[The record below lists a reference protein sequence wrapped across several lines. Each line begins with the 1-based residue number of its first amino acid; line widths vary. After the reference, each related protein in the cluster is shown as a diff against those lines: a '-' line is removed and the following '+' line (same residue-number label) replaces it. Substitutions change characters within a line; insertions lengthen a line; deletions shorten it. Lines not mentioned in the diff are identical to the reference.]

1 MFNFN
6 IYKNKL
12 ILDSIFIKKIIKI
25 FIIIGVNFSLFFF
38 KEHIKTFEPLNLNL
52 VNQNE
57 YFLSNN
63 ISHFKNKDFF
73 PKMKKETE
81 DNITILA
88 NFTFN
93 LTNIKY
99 STEVKNNI
107 VKIEYFIGFY
117 DINKNLISPSDL
129 TLYFEYH
136 VLCFNL
142 NLETNIFITTLA
154 NIYENKNFYCTEF
167 LNKIDK
173 IKFGIIIYKK
183 SKRSEYYSL
192 DFFTYNNSKIN
203 DNYIYKIEDEFNSS
217 LIIEEFN
224 ILFKQIYY
232 NSSLRLK
239 KSFILKPLFSTKSN
253 IAKQNQWI
261 FSNLFN
267 YYFCF
272 CKGKNCLFRDIPQ
285 KCKYYFYLNII
296 ENNKHLYEKT
306 EYLFGD
312 FFYDKLST
320 DDVYPI
326 FTKMKSQNFG
336 VHYIT
341 QVKDIYENY
350 CEKRNICLTIIKEI
364 FIDGNFLEKYLTLIL
379 RLKAVLSG
387 SEFFF
392 VDNLFYNIDY
402 ITYISVGHG
411 VSFFKYFLY
420 SKDSYYGYEKYNKIL
435 IPPSNILISMAIH
448 YGLKDENIIKIN
460 LPRWDKYN
468 NFDKITDKGRS
479 KTIFIMFTW
488 RITKYKK
495 DISKLYF
502 QNING
507 LLNNDSLIKYLN
519 EYNITLYF
527 TFHRQILSKAK
538 LQLNKNLKYIEEK
551 EISGILSN
559 ASLVVS
565 DFSSIIFDMIYR
577 EKPFVL
583 FIPDSNDPTLNDIY
597 DICYSKLIKDFK
609 DGIISFHNT
618 FFNIED
624 TVNKINY
631 YIKNNFN
638 LEPKLKEFYNNLGL
652 KKGNNTIKFIEYLKN
667 LK

>member
-1 MFNFN
+1 MFKFN

-12 ILDSIFIKKIIKI
+12 IKIIL
-25 FIIIGVNFSLFFF
+25 IIVVNFYLFFF
-38 KEHIKTFEPLNLNL
+38 KEHIKAFETFHLNL
-52 VNQNE
+52 VKQNE

-73 PKMKKETE
+73 PKIQKEKE
-81 DNITILA
+81 DNIDILT

-107 VKIEYFIGFY
+107 VKVEYFIGFY
-117 DINKNLISPSDL
+117 YINKNLIRPSDL
-129 TLYFEYH
+129 TLYFKYH
-136 VLCFNL
+136 VLCYNINL
-142 NLETNIFITTLA
+142 KTNIFITSLA

-167 LNKIDK
+167 LNNIDE
-173 IKFGIIIYKK
+173 IKFGIIIYTK
-183 SKRSEYYSL
+183 SNRSEYYSL
-192 DFFTYNNSKIN
+192 NFFTYNNSKIN
-203 DNYIYKIEDEFNSS
+203 DNYIYKIEEVFNCYKIEEVFNCS
-217 LIIEEFN
+217 LINEEFN
-224 ILFKQIYY
+224 ILIKQIYY
-232 NSSLRLK
+232 NKSLRLK
-239 KSFILKPLFSTKSN
+239 KSFIRKPLFSTKSN
-253 IAKQNQWI
+253 IGKQNQWI

-267 YYFCF
+267 YYSCF
-272 CKGKNCLFRDIPQ
+272 CKGENCLFQDIPQ

-326 FTKMKSQNFG
+326 FTKMQSQNFG
-336 VHYIT
+336 AHYMT
-341 QVKDIYENY
+341 LKKDIYEKY
-350 CEKRNICLTIIKEI
+350 CENSNICLTIIKDI
-364 FIDGNFLEKYLTLIL
+364 FIDGDFLEKYLTLIL

-392 VDNLFYNIDY
+392 IDNLFYNIDY

-420 SKDSYYGYEKYNKIL
+420 YKYSYYGYEKYNKIL
-435 IPPSNILISMAIH
+435 IPPSNMLVSMAIH
-448 YGLKDENIIKIN
+448 YGWKDENIIKIN

-468 NFDKITDKGRS
+468 DFDKIKEEG
-479 KTIFIMFTW
+479 KNKNIFIMFTW

-495 DISKLYF
+495 DVSKLYF

-507 LLNNDSLIKYLN
+507 LLNNDLLIKYLSQ
-519 EYNITLYF
+519 YNITLYF
-527 TFHRQILSKAK
+527 TFHRKIMSKAK
-538 LQLNKNLKYIEEK
+538 LQLNKNIKYIEEE

-559 ASLVVS
+559 TSLVVS
-565 DFSSIIFDMIYR
+565 DFSSIIFDLIYR
-577 EKPFVL
+577 EKPFVI
-583 FIPDSNDPTLNDIY
+583 FIPDSNDPNLNNIY
-597 DICYSKLIKDFK
+597 DVCYSKLIKDIK
-609 DGIISFHNT
+609 DGAISFLNT

-638 LEPKLKEFYNNLGL
+638 VEPRLKEFYNNLGIE
-652 KKGNNTIKFIEYLKN
+652 KGNNTIKFIEYLKN
-667 LK
+667 LN

>member
-12 ILDSIFIKKIIKI
+12 FDSIYIKKLIKI
-25 FIIIGVNFSLFFF
+25 IIVIIVNFSFFLF
-38 KEHIKTFEPLNLNL
+38 KEHIKEFESFNLN
-52 VNQNE
+52 VIKQNE

-73 PKMKKETE
+73 PKMKKEKE
-81 DNITILA
+81 DNITILT

-107 VKIEYFIGFY
+107 VKVEYFIGFY
-117 DINKNLISPSDL
+117 DINKILISPSDL

-136 VLCFNL
+136 VLCYNINL
-142 NLETNIFITTLA
+142 KTNIFITSLA

-167 LNKIDK
+167 LNKNDE

-183 SKRSEYYSL
+183 TIRSEYYSL
-192 DFFTYNNSKIN
+192 DFFTYNNNKIN
-203 DNYIYKIEDEFNSS
+203 DNYIYNIEDVYNSS
-217 LIIEEFN
+217 LINEKFN
-224 ILFKQIYY
+224 VLIKQIYY
-232 NSSLRLK
+232 NNSLRLK
-239 KSFILKPLFSTKSN
+239 KSFIQKPLFTTKSN

-261 FSNLFN
+261 FINLFN

-296 ENNKHLYEKT
+296 ENNKYLYEKT

-326 FTKMKSQNFG
+326 FTKMKSLNFG
-336 VHYIT
+336 VHYMT
-341 QVKDIYENY
+341 QIKDIHEKY
-350 CEKRNICLTIIKEI
+350 CESRNICLTIIKDI
-364 FIDGNFLEKYLTLIL
+364 FIDGNFIEKYLTLIL

-411 VSFFKYFLY
+411 VSFFKHFLY
-420 SKDSYYGYEKYNKIL
+420 SNYSYYGCEKYNKIL
-435 IPPSNILISMAIH
+435 IPPSNMLISMAIY
-448 YGLKDENIIKIN
+448 YGWKDENIIKIN

-468 NFDKITDKGRS
+468 DFDNIKEERPS
-479 KTIFIMFTW
+479 KNIFIMFTW

-502 QNING
+502 KNING

-519 EYNITLYF
+519 EYNVTLYF
-527 TFHRQILSKAK
+527 TFHRRIRNKAK
-538 LQLNKNLKYIEEK
+538 FQLNKNVKFIEEK

-559 ASLVVS
+559 TSLVVS

-577 EKPFVL
+577 EKPFVI
-583 FIPDSNDPTLNDIY
+583 FIPDSDDPTLNDIY
-597 DICYSKLIKDFK
+597 DICYSKLIKDIK
-609 DGIISFHNT
+609 DGTITFQNT

-631 YIKNNFN
+631 YVKNNFN

-667 LK
+667 LN